1 MKKTLVII
9 AARGIGDLIY
19 HLPLLRSLYESYRE
33 KLIILSNKVNHSK
46 EVYKLENFYKE
57 IIEFENTRFPF
68 FKTLKV
74 IKNIKNIINKCNV
87 DQLILTANSTRL
99 MIPVYLSNV
108 KNKIIF
114 GKGSFFFN
122 KNNKYQNL
130 THADK
135 IMRYT
140 EDLNLSN
147 KINNFFLTKPNFKNI
162 DNFQKKH
169 IFINIDS
176 HHDQNNWNIKNYI
189 NIIFQLLSYD
199 INIYINFSPSKLH
212 FLKLLPKEIINS
224 NKVTLTHNKTI
235 SEIIQIINYC
245 DSVVGNES
253 GPICLAAS
261 FKKEVHSIYLPI
273 HTKPESQI
281 ISDKTIYYNA
291 EKESDETITIKIMNN
306 LLSKFYKL

>member
-74 IKNIKNIINKCNV
+74 IKNIINIINKCNV
-87 DQLILTANSTRL
+87 DQLILTANSRRL

-114 GKGSFFFN
+114 GKGSFFFS

-162 DNFQKKH
+162 HNFQKKH

-189 NIIFQLLSYD
+189 NIIFQLLSYN

-212 FLKLLPKEIINS
+212 FLKLLPKKIINS
-224 NKVTLTHNKTI
+224 DKVALTHNKTI
-235 SEIIQIINYC
+235 SEIIQIINLS
-245 DSVVGNES
+245 DSVIGNES

-273 HTKPESQI
+273 HTKPESKI
-281 ISDKTIYYNA
+281 ISNKTIYYNT
-291 EKESDETITIKIMNN
+291 EKESDEVIINKIMKS
-306 LLSKFYKL
+306 LLRRIT

>member
-1 MKKTLVII
+1 
-9 AARGIGDLIY
+9 
-19 HLPLLRSLYESYRE
+19 
-33 KLIILSNKVNHSK
+33 
-46 EVYKLENFYKE
+46 
-57 IIEFENTRFPF
+57 
-68 FKTLKV
+68 
-74 IKNIKNIINKCNV
+74 
-87 DQLILTANSTRL
+87 

-114 GKGSFFFN
+114 GKGSFFFS

-130 THADK
+130 TYSDK

-281 ISDKTIYYNA
+281 ISDKTIYYNT
-291 EKESDETITIKIMNN
+291 EKESDETITIKIMNT
-306 LLSKFYKL
+306 LIKKIL